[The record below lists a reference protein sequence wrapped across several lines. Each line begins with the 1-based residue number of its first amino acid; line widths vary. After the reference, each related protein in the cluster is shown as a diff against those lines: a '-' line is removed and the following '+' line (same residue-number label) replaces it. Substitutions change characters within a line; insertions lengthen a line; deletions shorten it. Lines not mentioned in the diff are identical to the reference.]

1 MVALSTINRGE
12 MEVTMTYSER
22 LRMYMQERENL
33 LQSAA
38 DRPAS
43 EIAAE
48 LAKIAKKWE
57 V

>member
-1 MVALSTINRGE
+1 ML
-12 MEVTMTYSER
+12 TYSER
-22 LRMYMQERENL
+22 LRRYMQERETL
-33 LQSAA
+33 LKSAW

-48 LAKIAKKWE
+48 LAEIAKKWE

>member
-1 MVALSTINRGE
+1 
-12 MEVTMTYSER
+12 MTYSER
-22 LRMYMQERENL
+22 LRMYQQEKEEF

-48 LAKIAKKWE
+48 IAKLAKKWE

>member
-1 MVALSTINRGE
+1 
-12 MEVTMTYSER
+12 MTYSER
-22 LRMYMQERENL
+22 FVMYTAEREKL

-43 EIAAE
+43 EVAAE
-48 LAKIAKKWE
+48 LAELAKKWR